1 MNPSTSPKS
10 GARRR
15 WSLLLI
21 AAVVIGGLGYGI
33 YSLRQQSAAGAANG
47 PGGPGGRMPQPPVQ
61 VATASTADVPV
72 WLGGLGTVTA
82 ASTVTVKSRVDG
94 QLMKLHF
101 TEGQTVRAGQLLA
114 EIDPRPFQVSLAQA
128 EGQLAKDQAD
138 LDNARADL
146 ARYRTLLAQESIA
159 AQKVDTQASL
169 VRQLQGTVKADRAQV
184 DSARLQLDYSRVTA
198 PVSGRVGLKQVDV
211 GNQISSGDTTGIV
224 VITQVQ
230 PIQVLFTL
238 PETQL
243 PSILAPLNAGQTLTV
258 EAWDREMKQRQAVGK
273 LLTLDNQIDT
283 STGTIKLKAEFAN
296 TDGTLF
302 PNQFVNARVRAG
314 TLSQAVVVPVAAVQT
329 GKKGSYV
336 WVVGA
341 DNKVA
346 MRQVSTTAGDGT
358 RVVISK
364 GVQAGERLV
373 TDGVDKLTAGAR
385 VEIVDPARLER
396 NRAAAASKPAAQKR
410 HKGQPQ

>member
-1 MNPSTSPKS
+1 
-10 GARRR
+10 ARRR

-21 AAVVIGGLGYGI
+21 AAVVVGGLGYGI

-61 VATASTADVPV
+61 VATATTADVPV

-82 ASTVTVKSRVDG
+82 ANTVTVKSRVDG

-146 ARYRTLLAQESIA
+146 VRYRTLLAQESIA

-211 GNQISSGDTTGIV
+211 GNQISSGATTGIV

-230 PIQVLFTL
+230 PIQVVFTL

-243 PSILAPLNAGQTLTV
+243 PSVLAPLNAGQTLTV

-329 GKKGSYV
+329 GKKGGYV

-364 GVQAGERLV
+364 GVLAGERLV

>member
-1 MNPSTSPKS
+1 MNPSTPPKS

-21 AAVVIGGLGYGI
+21 AAIVIGGLGYGI

-82 ASTVTVKSRVDG
+82 ANTVTVKSRVDG

-159 AQKVDTQASL
+159 TQKVDTQASL

-302 PNQFVNARVRAG
+302 PNQFVNARIRAG

-373 TDGVDKLTAGAR
+373 TDGVDKLTEGAR

>member
-258 EAWDREMKQRQAVGK
+258 EAWDREMKQRQAVGR

-314 TLSQAVVVPVAAVQT
+314 TLSQAVVVPVA
-329 GKKGSYV
+329 
-336 WVVGA
+336 
-341 DNKVA
+341 
-346 MRQVSTTAGDGT
+346 AGDGT

>member
-1 MNPSTSPKS
+1 MNPSTPPKS

-21 AAVVIGGLGYGI
+21 AAIVIGGLGYGI

-82 ASTVTVKSRVDG
+82 ANTVTVKSRVDG

-146 ARYRTLLAQESIA
+146 TRYRTLLAQESIA
-159 AQKVDTQASL
+159 TQKVDTQASL

-302 PNQFVNARVRAG
+302 PNQFVNARIRAG

-373 TDGVDKLTAGAR
+373 TDGVDKLTEGAR